1 MDSKSP
7 PTAAPDVP
15 DDGAGAVLEETD
27 GRPRVVGVIR
37 RVRRLLPG
45 DPEFGDP
52 LSRAGQG
59 GPRAAARATYRL
71 LPNREA
77 AWREVSLAGLQV
89 WQALTERLS
98 HRPANAEVTIV
109 FTDLVGFSSW
119 SLTVGDEASLKLL
132 RRISAAIEPPMLDHG
147 GHIVKRMGDGLM
159 AVFHT
164 SDIAISAVLA
174 ADEAVK
180 SVEVE
185 GFTPRM
191 RFGIHTGRPQ
201 QIGSD
206 WLGIDVNIAART
218 MERATKGGIIASG
231 ATLARLE
238 PGRLD
243 EMGVTAKRVRRQ
255 MFSAPRNGV
264 PAELRMYW
272 LRIGRQLPGDDT
284 AENDGARA

>member
-1 MDSKSP
+1 MDSQSP
-7 PTAAPDVP
+7 QAAPHA
-15 DDGAGAVLEETD
+15 DGAAAVLEETD
-27 GRPRVVGVIR
+27 GRSRVIGAIR
-37 RVRRLLPG
+37 RVRRMLPG

-59 GPRAAARATYRL
+59 GPRAVARATYRL

-77 AWREVSLAGLQV
+77 TWREVSLAGLQV

-98 HRPANAEVTIV
+98 HQPANPEVTIV

-119 SLTVGDEASLKLL
+119 SLAVGDEASLKLL
-132 RRISAAIEPPMLDHG
+132 RRVSGAVEPPMLDRG

-164 SDIAISAVLA
+164 ADIAISAVIA
-174 ADEAVK
+174 ADDAVK
-180 SVEVE
+180 TVEVQ

-201 QIGSD
+201 HIGSD
-206 WLGIDVNIAART
+206 WLGIDVNIAARM

-231 ATLARLE
+231 PTLAGLE

-255 MFSAPRNGV
+255 VFSGPLNGV
-264 PAELRMYW
+264 PTELKMYW
-272 LRIGRQLPGDDT
+272 LRTGRQLPGDDT
-284 AENDGARA
+284 AEDDGARA